1 MKTIVIASRKGGVG
15 KTTICGHLAA
25 LATVQGCKVCVID
38 TDPQGSLKEW
48 WEARQKQDIEY
59 LEVSIDKLSASL
71 QMLAKAKFDYVLID
85 TPPSVSGTIEKVITH
100 ADLVIIPTRP
110 SPHDLRA
117 LGGTVDIV
125 NELGKKMIFV
135 INGAANRARITT
147 EAVVALSQHGPVC
160 PAVLFQRT
168 DFATSMLDGK
178 TVSEISSASKSALE
192 VEELLKYVNTHL
204 NKKAKK

>member
-25 LATVQGCKVCVID
+25 LAAGQGSKVCVID
-38 TDPQGSLKEW
+38 TDPQGSIKDW
-48 WEARQKQDIEY
+48 WQAREKQDIE
-59 LEVSIDKLSASL
+59 LLDVSVDKIGESL
-71 QMLAKAKFDYVLID
+71 KTLLKSKFDYVFID
-85 TPPSVSGTIEKVITH
+85 TPPSVSNTIEKVVAY

-135 INGAANRARITT
+135 INGAAYRARITT
-147 EAVVALSQHGPVC
+147 EAVVALSQHGPVS

-168 DFATSMLDGK
+168 DFATSMLDGRS
-178 TVSEISSASKSALE
+178 VNEISQTSKSSIE
-192 VEELLKYVNTHL
+192 VEELWNYVNTHL
-204 NKKAKK
+204 KKKVKK

>member
-25 LATVQGCKVCVID
+25 LAAWQGSKVCIID

-48 WEARQKQDIEY
+48 WQAREKQDIEF
-59 LEVSIDKLSASL
+59 LDVSVEQIGESL
-71 QMLAKAKFDYVLID
+71 KTLLKAKFDYVFID
-85 TPPSVSGTIEKVITH
+85 TPPSVANTIESVIAH
-100 ADLVIIPTRP
+100 ADLVVIPTRP

-147 EAVVALSQHGPVC
+147 EAVVALSQHGPVS

-178 TVSEISSASKSALE
+178 TVNETSGSSKSAVE
-192 VEELLKYVNTHL
+192 VDELLKYVNTHL
-204 NKKAKK
+204 NKRVKK